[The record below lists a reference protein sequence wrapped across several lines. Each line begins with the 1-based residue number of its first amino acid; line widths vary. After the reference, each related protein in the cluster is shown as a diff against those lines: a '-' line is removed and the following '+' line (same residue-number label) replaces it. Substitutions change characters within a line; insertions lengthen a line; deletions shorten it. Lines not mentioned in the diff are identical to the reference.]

1 MSTASPTIVFFPENA
16 HGPTNN
22 CIGIGNVLKQRGC
35 RVVFVIE
42 ESFKGALEARGFEE
56 RLMRLAPPSDQPEE
70 PGQAW
75 MDFIRETAPHFRES
89 TYDQIDTLITP
100 IREEL
105 LNGARYVEPRLQEIF
120 RELQP
125 DVIAED
131 NVVAFPAVMA
141 AGCPWVR
148 ITSCNPLEI
157 PDPALPPAL
166 SGLPTSDDSDWE
178 AWQRKYWEHNEPLW
192 RDFNQFV
199 QENGCPP
206 LPEGQFMYES
216 AHLNIYIYPEE
227 ADYQRSQPLA
237 PTFHRVESSVRTT
250 DPPFQLPPSLQD
262 DRKLIYV
269 SLGSLGSAEP
279 EIMRRLVSLLGNSD
293 YRVIMSMGP
302 QFGEI
307 ELPDNIYG
315 EEFLPQVSILP
326 LADAVVTHSG
336 NNTVTESIHFGKPM
350 LNFSLFWDQHD
361 NAQRMHETG
370 FGIRLHPYGFSDGE
384 FYDALDELLG
394 NREREQRM
402 ESIARRLQSK
412 SGVEQAASLIEQL
425 ARTKEPVLRAVT

>member
-1 MSTASPTIVFFPENA
+1 MSAESPTIVFFPENA

-22 CIGIGNVLKQRGC
+22 CIGIGNVLKRRGY

-42 ESFKGALEARGFEE
+42 ESFKGTLEARGFEE

-75 MDFIRETAPHFRES
+75 MDFIRETAPHFRKS
-89 TYDQIDTLITP
+89 TYEQIDTLITP
-100 IREEL
+100 IRDEL
-105 LNGARYVEPRLQEIF
+105 LTGARFVEPRLKEIF
-120 RELQP
+120 AELQP

-141 AGCPWVR
+141 TGCPWVR

-157 PDPALPPAL
+157 PDTNLPPAL
-166 SGLPTSDDSDWE
+166 SGLPVEDRSDWDR
-178 AWQRKYWEHNEPLW
+178 WKQKYWEHNEPLW
-192 RDFNQFV
+192 NDFNQFV

-206 LPEGQFMYES
+206 LPDGKFMYDS

-227 ADYQRSQPLA
+227 ADYPRSTPL
-237 PTFHRVESSVRTT
+237 PRTFHRVESSVRST
-250 DPPFQLPPSLQD
+250 DPPFQLPVSLQG
-262 DRKLIYV
+262 DRKLVYV

-279 EIMRRLVSLLGNSD
+279 EIMKRLVDLLGKTD

-302 QFGEI
+302 QYGEI

-326 LADAVVTHSG
+326 MVDAVVTHSG

-361 NAQRMHETG
+361 NAQRMDETG
-370 FGIRLHPYGFSDGE
+370 FGIRFHPYNFSDGE
-384 FYDALDELLG
+384 FYDALDELVS
-394 NREREQRM
+394 NRERRQQM
-402 ESIARRLQSK
+402 EHIAQRLQAK
-412 SGVEQAASLIEQL
+412 SGVEEAASLIEQL
-425 ARTKEPVLRAVT
+425 ARTKEPVLR